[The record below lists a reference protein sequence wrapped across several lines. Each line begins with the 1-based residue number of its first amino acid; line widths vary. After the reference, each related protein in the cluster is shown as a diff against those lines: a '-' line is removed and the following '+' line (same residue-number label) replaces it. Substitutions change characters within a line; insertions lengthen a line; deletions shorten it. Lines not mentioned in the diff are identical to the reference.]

1 MVVLVHNCFLLSLV
15 FSMLLSFTLGHSCVH
30 HLKVSFDESQILNMF
45 FQLNSSLLK
54 ELTAPMATVD
64 NEGMMDHFQIALQLL
79 KSDSKKFKYDQMVL
93 PISANMLND
102 SVQLC
107 KNEVDIN
114 VWFNLLSPSVLELK
128 DQNGVSMHDY
138 LISISNIN
146 TTITMNEKTFSDNNY
161 HFQIVIHDV
170 KMELNSETVR
180 KNSIINKSNSNSWTL
195 NILGEIQVEAVQNI
209 DSQFANIHGDFINSY
224 NNTPPLFVCLHHVLN
239 DIHSNTN
246 NVYVIENDNNILMND
261 SNRFVYDDLYDNYQT
276 HMRYANGLDI
286 TYSMLYANGV
296 SSKCYEL
303 NEMSLSLNI
312 TLITDTRLHYLHIW
326 LQTSLT
332 DGKVINSDEYLLL
345 DLEVPIVTIPYA
357 SHPVLSRKLK
367 QRLVQSEHKPL
378 QVSPKQVLQELIP
391 TQTLPT
397 IPLSSILINNII
409 IKAYNNDNSLTILMK
424 QPVLVVHFY
433 WNKYDCI
440 LTVDYVSTSPILCLV
455 TRKLFHYEIDAAYVT
470 KQMNGI
476 GVPLNKHFI
485 HSYIHNYCT
494 SEGLNK
500 RECVDIFVK
509 VYQYLYKLLLLHKLF
524 IPQSRIPFQLPTVS
538 LSAEYSSAIFFKYYE
553 SYSNAYIQVLPTAK
567 DPLVFIHVD
576 KTAGSNIRE

>member
-1 MVVLVHNCFLLSLV
+1 M
-15 FSMLLSFTLGHSCVH
+15 
-30 HLKVSFDESQILNMF
+30 
-45 FQLNSSLLK
+45 
-54 ELTAPMATVD
+54 
-64 NEGMMDHFQIALQLL
+64 
-79 KSDSKKFKYDQMVL
+79 
-93 PISANMLND
+93 
-102 SVQLC
+102 
-107 KNEVDIN
+107 
-114 VWFNLLSPSVLELK
+114 
-128 DQNGVSMHDY
+128 
-138 LISISNIN
+138 
-146 TTITMNEKTFSDNNY
+146 
-161 HFQIVIHDV
+161 
-170 KMELNSETVR
+170 
-180 KNSIINKSNSNSWTL
+180 
-195 NILGEIQVEAVQNI
+195 EAVQSI
-209 DSQFANIHGDFINSY
+209 DSLYANIHDDFINSY
-224 NNTPPLFVCLHHVLN
+224 NNTPPLFVCLHNVLN

-378 QVSPKQVLQELIP
+378 QVNPKKVLQELIP

-409 IKAYNNDNSLTILMK
+409 IKAYNNDVVPTIK
-424 QPVLVVHFY
+424 RPVLVVHFY
-433 WNKYDCI
+433 WNKYDCY
-440 LTVDYVSTSPILCLV
+440 LSSEHDLSSSVFCNKA
-455 TRKLFHYEIDAAYVT
+455 RKLFHYEIDAAYVT

-476 GVPLNKHFI
+476 GIPLNNHFI